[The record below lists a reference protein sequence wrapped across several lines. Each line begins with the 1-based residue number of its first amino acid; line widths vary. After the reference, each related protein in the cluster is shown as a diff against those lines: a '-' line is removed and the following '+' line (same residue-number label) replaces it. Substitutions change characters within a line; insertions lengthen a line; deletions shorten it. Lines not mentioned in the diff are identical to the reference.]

1 MLEGRPEMEVCDCVV
16 LRHHIWSQ
24 KRNED
29 DVLIILHRGSGLAAG
44 AGLKRWSLPSSANGL
59 VGRGGGGRWSRKA
72 SQEASPRRGHMVLLE
87 GLVGVYRDFS
97 MRPRWDSG
105 SGVQKVLHTEKRP
118 QGKIQKPRQ
127 AQTSY
132 LLQPLTCTRLLTSS
146 LCTRC
151 ISSTPAQASGGT
163 WQERESF

>member
-59 VGRGGGGRWSRKA
+59 VGRGGGAGGAGR
-72 SQEASPRRGHMVLLE
+72 
-87 GLVGVYRDFS
+87 
-97 MRPRWDSG
+97 RPR
-105 SGVQKVLHTEKRP
+105 KL
-118 QGKIQKPRQ
+118 PRE
-127 AQTSY
+127 
-132 LLQPLTCTRLLTSS
+132 
-146 LCTRC
+146 
-151 ISSTPAQASGGT
+151 GGI
-163 WQERESF
+163 WCFWKD

>member
-59 VGRGGGGRWSRKA
+59 VGRGGGG
-72 SQEASPRRGHMVLLE
+72 QVEPE
-87 GLVGVYRDFS
+87 GV
-97 MRPRWDSG
+97 PG
-105 SGVQKVLHTEKRP
+105 SFPEK
-118 QGKIQKPRQ
+118 G
-127 AQTSY
+127 AY
-132 LLQPLTCTRLLTSS
+132 G
-146 LCTRC
+146 
-151 ISSTPAQASGGT
+151 ASG
-163 WQERESF
+163 RISRSL